1 MIKTENQPTIKSK
14 YAVKTIFSYKS
25 ALFFHDLSVLFA
37 VAYLGILSV
46 PLETIKVSDDPTT
59 ISLLTIL
66 TPTLFFFAILKL
78 YSYHLIYSVRFHLFA
93 LVQAFG
99 FTSIAAALLFLL
111 TRTPE
116 HITDIF
122 LIPAIVVITLGIV
135 ILDRY
140 KWENSINLLYP
151 IGFALLQLGFLE
163 IAGGINGSTGLINW
177 PIIGAVVF
185 LSSVILITLRLFLVH
200 YVFNHLLRKKFRRQV
215 LIVGTDESAS
225 QFTNHIIT
233 LNAPFW
239 IVGAIGLGTESDCIN
254 SQIAQKG
261 CIGRLNDLPQVVD
274 DHNISDIV
282 VTAED
287 ISKRLLI
294 DLLDYCTSRGIN
306 AWFSPR
312 LLPIIDVKLYIDRF
326 CGAPMIRL
334 CSQKNT
340 WLFNKMKHGFDALV
354 TIPAFILQLPLFT
367 LIAATVKI
375 DSKGP
380 FFYKAQAVGRNGKTF
395 SMYKFR
401 SMRIDTDAGI
411 HKDYVTRLIAGQIES
426 EKSVGPLKIT
436 DDPRVTSVGRIIRKL
451 SLDELPQL
459 INVLKGEMSL
469 VGPRPCLTYEY
480 DVYQDWHKKRT
491 VVRPGITGLWQVTGR
506 SEVTFEDMILLDL
519 YYIYNRNLLLDLQ
532 ILYETVFVVL
542 GKRGAY

>member
-25 ALFFHDLSVLFA
+25 ALFLFDFCILFA

-46 PLETIKVSDDPTT
+46 PLETIKVSDYPTT
-59 ISLLTIL
+59 ICLFTIL
-66 TPTLFFFAILKL
+66 TSTLFFFSILKL

-99 FTSIAAALLFLL
+99 FTSIAAALLFLII
-111 TRTPE
+111 RTPE

-151 IGFALLQLGFLE
+151 IGFALLQLAFLE
-163 IAGGINGSTGLINW
+163 LAGGVNNSTGLIKW
-177 PIIGAVVF
+177 PVIGAVVF
-185 LSSVILITLRLFLVH
+185 LSSVMLITLRLFLVH

-215 LIVGTDESAS
+215 LIVGADESAS